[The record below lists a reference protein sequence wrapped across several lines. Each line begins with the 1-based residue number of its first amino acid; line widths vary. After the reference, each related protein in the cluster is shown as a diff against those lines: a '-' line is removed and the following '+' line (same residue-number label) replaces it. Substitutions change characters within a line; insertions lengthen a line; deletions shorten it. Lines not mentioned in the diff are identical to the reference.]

1 MKEISCG
8 VLIFNPDNLLL
19 LGHVTGQK
27 HYDIPKG
34 LWESGE
40 SFIDTA
46 IRETNEE
53 TGISLHK
60 EDLIDLGAFKY
71 NSKKDLQL
79 FQVNNYNINL
89 SNLVCTSTFE
99 HFYTKKILPE
109 VDGFIL
115 CTKDDAIN
123 LVAKSMSKVL
133 ENIFAQK
140 NNFKNKEYYAK

>member
-8 VLIFNPDNLLL
+8 VLIFNSDNLLL

-40 SFIDTA
+40 DFIDTA
-46 IRETNEE
+46 IRETSEE
-53 TGISLHK
+53 TGLLLSK
-60 EDLIDLGAFKY
+60 EELIDLGAFKY

-79 FQVNNYNINL
+79 FQVNNYNIDL
-89 SNLVCTSTFE
+89 SKLVCTSTFE
-99 HFYTKKILPE
+99 HFYTKKTLPE

-115 CTKDDAIN
+115 CSKEDAVN

-133 ENIFAQK
+133 QDIFSKK
-140 NNFKNKEYYAK
+140 NSLKI